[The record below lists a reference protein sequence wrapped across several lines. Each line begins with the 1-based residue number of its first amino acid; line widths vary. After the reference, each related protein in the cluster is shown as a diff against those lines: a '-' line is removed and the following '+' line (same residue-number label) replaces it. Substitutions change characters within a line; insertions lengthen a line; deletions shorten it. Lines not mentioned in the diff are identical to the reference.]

1 MTAKKIILDC
11 DPGNDDAL
19 GIIVALGSDRLSL
32 QAVTTGAGHLAND
45 RTFKNA
51 CITIAQ
57 IGKLYIP
64 VSKGAE
70 NPLVRDR
77 LIAKVLDL
85 NSGLDP
91 DRNDLNSIE
100 PDNRNSVQLLYD
112 TVIDNPGITIVTT
125 GPLTNLAILFN
136 LYPNLNNSIERI
148 FSLAGSIGL
157 GNKTASSEWN
167 ILCDP
172 EAASVV
178 FNSGVPITLIPIDT
192 SLNVGIS
199 DELIKDVQK
208 MSSPIS
214 MFVVELLRSLVSTF
228 KPSTLG
234 PKLMPLN
241 DPIASLVAAEPD
253 LVTTEKARVDVELSG
268 DHTYGRTV
276 VDFLFRN
283 GKEANVDVAISINS
297 KELENAFLNSITN
310 LSD

>member
-136 LYPNLNNSIERI
+136 LYPNL
-148 FSLAGSIGL
+148 F
-157 GNKTASSEWN
+157 KH
-167 ILCDP
+167 ILP
-172 EAASVV
+172 
-178 FNSGVPITLIPIDT
+178 
-192 SLNVGIS
+192 
-199 DELIKDVQK
+199 
-208 MSSPIS
+208 
-214 MFVVELLRSLVSTF
+214 R
-228 KPSTLG
+228 
-234 PKLMPLN
+234 
-241 DPIASLVAAEPD
+241 
-253 LVTTEKARVDVELSG
+253 R
-268 DHTYGRTV
+268 
-276 VDFLFRN
+276 
-283 GKEANVDVAISINS
+283 
-297 KELENAFLNSITN
+297 
-310 LSD
+310 

>member
-1 MTAKKIILDC
+1 MAKKIVLDC

-19 GIIVALGSDRLSL
+19 GIIVALGSDNLSL
-32 QAVTTGAGHLAND
+32 QAVTTGAGHLAYD

-57 IGKLYIP
+57 IGNLNIP

-85 NSGLDP
+85 TSGLDS
-91 DRNDLNSIE
+91 DRTDLNSID
-100 PDNRNSVQLLYD
+100 PDGRNSIQLMYD
-112 TVIDNPGITIVTT
+112 IITDNPGITIVTT
-125 GPLTNLAILFN
+125 GPLTNLAMLFI
-136 LYPNLNNSIERI
+136 LYPKLKSSIERI

-172 EAASVV
+172 EAASIV

-199 DELIKDVQK
+199 DKLIKDVK
-208 MSSPIS
+208 KISSPIS
-214 MFVVELLRSLVSTF
+214 KFVVELLTSLISTF
-228 KPSTLG
+228 NPSILG
-234 PKLMPLN
+234 PTLMPLN
-241 DPIASLVAAEPD
+241 DPIATLIAAEPD
-253 LVTTEKARVDVELSG
+253 LVATEKARLDVELSG
-268 DHTYGRTV
+268 NHTYGRTV

-283 GKEANVDVAISINS
+283 GKEANIDIAISIDR
-297 KELENAFLNSITN
+297 KGLEKAFLTSITK
-310 LSD
+310 LSN

>member
-1 MTAKKIILDC
+1 MMAKKIILDC

-19 GIIVALGSDRLSL
+19 GIIVALGSDSLSL

-57 IGKLYIP
+57 IGKFNIP

-100 PDNRNSVQLLYD
+100 PDSRNSVQLLYD
-112 TVIDNPGITIVTT
+112 TIIDNPGITIVTT

-136 LYPNLNNSIERI
+136 LYPSLNNNIERI

-178 FNSGVPITLIPIDT
+178 LNSGVPITLIPIDT

-234 PKLMPLN
+234 PILMPLN
-241 DPIASLVAAEPD
+241 DPIAALVAAEPD
-253 LVTTEKARVDVELSG
+253 LVLSLI
-268 DHTYGRTV
+268 H
-276 VDFLFRN
+276 
-283 GKEANVDVAISINS
+283 I
-297 KELENAFLNSITN
+297 
-310 LSD
+310 

>member
-1 MTAKKIILDC
+1 MMAKQIILDC

-19 GIIVALGSDRLSL
+19 GIIVALGSDNLSL

-57 IGKLYIP
+57 IGTLNIP

-85 NSGLDP
+85 TSGLDS
-91 DRNDLNSIE
+91 DRDDLNSIE
-100 PDNRNSVQLLYD
+100 PDSRNSVQLMHD
-112 TVIDNPGITIVTT
+112 IIIDNPGITIVTT
-125 GPLTNLAILFN
+125 GPLTNLAMLFN
-136 LYPNLNNSIERI
+136 LHPKLKNSIERI

-172 EAASVV
+172 EAASAV

-192 SLNVGIS
+192 SLDVGIS
-199 DELIKDVQK
+199 DALIKDVK
-208 MSSPIS
+208 TISTPIS
-214 MFVVELLRSLVSTF
+214 KFVVELLTSLVSTF
-228 KPSTLG
+228 SPSILG

-241 DPIASLVAAEPD
+241 DPIATLIAAEPD
-253 LVTTEKARVDVELSG
+253 LVTTEKARLDVELSG
-268 DHTYGRTV
+268 NYTYGRTV
-276 VDFLFRN
+276 VDFLFRD
-283 GKEANVDVAISINS
+283 GKEANADIAISINT
-297 KELENAFLNSITN
+297 KQLENAFLNSITN
-310 LSD
+310 LNN

>member
-1 MTAKKIILDC
+1 MIAKKIILDC

-19 GIIVALGSDRLSL
+19 GIIVALGSDHLSL

-45 RTFKNA
+45 RTVKNA

-57 IGKLYIP
+57 IGNFNIP

-85 NSGLDP
+85 NS
-91 DRNDLNSIE
+91 IE
-100 PDNRNSVQLLYD
+100 PDSRNSVQLLYD
-112 TVIDNPGITIVTT
+112 TIIDNPGITIVTT

-136 LYPNLNNSIERI
+136 LYPSLNNSIERI
-148 FSLAGSIGL
+148 YSLAGSIGL

-178 FNSGVPITLIPIDT
+178 LNSGVPITLIPIDT

-234 PKLMPLN
+234 PILMPLN
-241 DPIASLVAAEPD
+241 DPIAALVAAEPD

-268 DHTYGRTV
+268 NHTYGRTV